1 MERVFNFK
9 QIPLKKLLAN
19 LFHLGGGFRFF
30 RRFYTEEGN
39 TCEFLF
45 GVKDEVEVEVL

>member
-1 MERVFNFK
+1 MEKGFYIVSRF
-9 QIPLKKLLAN
+9 PKKLLAN

-39 TCEFLF
+39 TCSFLF